1 MGDMQGEAI
10 AAPGRAAPG
19 AGRGAIAALRSRTG
33 LSVALLLVLAAF
45 WLLGAARGASLA
57 DLLSLT
63 VWGVMLGG
71 IIALGAIGLTLV
83 YGVLKFPN
91 FAHGELV
98 TVGAYAAFTFMGFLP
113 QGAALRPFSFGPELI
128 VALQEQLSAQPG
140 VEVIDC
146 RSVTLDALPGFRMH
160 FTTQGPVESEEDPAV
175 AEGTTEMVLYG
186 AVEGVTLYA
195 FSLESRRPETF
206 ERDLVDFERLVASFD
221 RLESVAP
228 GP

>member
-1 MGDMQGEAI
+1 MR
-10 AAPGRAAPG
+10 GRAAI
-19 AGRGAIAALRSRTG
+19 RVG
-33 LSVALLLVLAAF
+33 LACACFLVACFLVQACSATEVEWERIEDPRFVAEDGSYSLE
-45 WLLGAARGASLA
+45 LPLGWVRAEN
-57 DLLSLT
+57 SLT
-63 VWGVMLGG
+63 RDGWKAQVISFNAGPVLETEDGS
-71 IIALGAIGLTLV
+71 AIDAT
-83 YGVLKFPN
+83 
-91 FAHGELV
+91 A
-98 TVGAYAAFTFMGFLP
+98 
-113 QGAALRPFSFGPELI
+113 PELI

-175 AEGTTEMVLYG
+175 AEGTTVMVLYG

-195 FSLESRRPETF
+195 FSFESRRPETF

-221 RLESVAP
+221 RLGSVAP